1 MPTCYF
7 SPPVNHYLWMGDF
20 PFTLT
25 ELRLRPVVN
34 WTNVDE
40 QILAPSVISMSNGF
54 NMHDSLDLLGPPLY
68 MIHISKL
75 EHPEATIHVR
85 SVDHQPNSQVFSKQG
100 QSEKVTMTALHGVD
114 DKNLQL
120 IQGVDDKNLQLP
132 HDQELHGERIQKAT
146 ITALHEV
153 ENLPLDN
160 SSTPSKLHS
169 LHQSLDDPN
178 LQLPQGEDGKYLQ
191 LPQCVDDPNLQ
202 LPQSVDDKNL
212 QLPHGVDD
220 KNLQLPQGV
229 DDKNL
234 QLPQGV
240 DDKNL
245 QLPQGVDDKILQLP
259 QGVDDKNLQLPYDQE
274 LHGERVQKSLPAHCN
289 EYQVFKAQLP
299 GLHNQELHGERV
311 QESLQAHSNE
321 YQVLKAQLP
330 GLHNQEL
337 HGERVQESLHAHSN
351 ESQVFKAKLP
361 GLHKKTHLA
370 TFFSSASAKM
380 RLALGLAHTN
390 LQLPHSLAHASLRL
404 PHCVAQTNM
413 RHPHI
418 VNEMRSRLSHGRSFG
433 SLADEISVLSKYY
446 YFAKDG
452 ICQEGDVRG
461 FKMATK
467 SPSDINNTIHGS
479 DEVGSVESNLSES
492 IMYGSDEV
500 KSFESERIENT
511 MDG

>member
-100 QSEKVTMTALHGVD
+100 QSEKVTMTALHGVDDKNLQLPQGVD

-299 GLHNQELHGERV
+299 GLH
-311 QESLQAHSNE
+311 
-321 YQVLKAQLP
+321 
-330 GLHNQEL
+330 
-337 HGERVQESLHAHSN
+337 
-351 ESQVFKAKLP
+351 
-361 GLHKKTHLA
+361 KKTHLA

>member
-100 QSEKVTMTALHGVD
+100 QSEKVTM
-114 DKNLQL
+114 
-120 IQGVDDKNLQLP
+120 
-132 HDQELHGERIQKAT
+132 
-146 ITALHEV
+146 TALHEV

>member
-1 MPTCYF
+1 
-7 SPPVNHYLWMGDF
+7 MGDF

-120 IQGVDDKNLQLP
+120 PQGVDDKNLQLIQGVDDKNLQLP
-132 HDQELHGERIQKAT
+132 H
-146 ITALHEV
+146 
-153 ENLPLDN
+153 
-160 SSTPSKLHS
+160 
-169 LHQSLDDPN
+169 
-178 LQLPQGEDGKYLQ
+178 
-191 LPQCVDDPNLQ
+191 
-202 LPQSVDDKNL
+202 
-212 QLPHGVDD
+212 
-220 KNLQLPQGV
+220 
-229 DDKNL
+229 
-234 QLPQGV
+234 
-240 DDKNL
+240 
-245 QLPQGVDDKILQLP
+245 
-259 QGVDDKNLQLPYDQE
+259 DQE